1 MIIKKRISRLLV
13 GLVVASGVFNLGIN
27 LVKATPIAEAN
38 RTTDLR
44 FAQEIEPGTG
54 AVAESPEGVQNSG
67 GTLTISFD
75 NPTGSED
82 AEDFFESV
90 MGSLRSV
97 VASLAIL
104 FMVIG
109 GVLYIFAGVNQ
120 SMIQAA
126 KACFFGAI
134 AGLAL
139 FLAAPA
145 FLTEIKTAILGPGG
159 EVATNLEEA
168 PSIQDIVAR
177 VLSFLLSV
185 IGVLAIIGMSI
196 SGLMFLTV
204 AANSS
209 QAETA
214 KRMMTYSII
223 GIAAAGSSLL
233 LVTQIVRL
241 LG

>member
-1 MIIKKRISRLLV
+1 
-13 GLVVASGVFNLGIN
+13 
-27 LVKATPIAEAN
+27 
-38 RTTDLR
+38 
-44 FAQEIEPGTG
+44 
-54 AVAESPEGVQNSG
+54 
-67 GTLTISFD
+67 
-75 NPTGSED
+75 
-82 AEDFFESV
+82 
-90 MGSLRSV
+90 
-97 VASLAIL
+97 
-104 FMVIG
+104 
-109 GVLYIFAGVNQ
+109 
-120 SMIQAA
+120 
-126 KACFFGAI
+126 
-134 AGLAL
+134 
-139 FLAAPA
+139 
-145 FLTEIKTAILGPGG
+145 
-159 EVATNLEEA
+159 LEEA